1 MQIVVHQDL
10 LSLHLKH
17 DLYRDTLV
25 VATLQCKQLIET
37 DCSATEIYSAVIV
50 T

>member
-17 DLYRDTLV
+17 EYRGTLV
-25 VATLQCKQLIET
+25 VATLQCKQMIKT
-37 DCSATEIYSAVIV
+37 DCSATEIYSAVVV